1 MLHANGGGLPEA
13 GRPVDLSGAERHIV
27 GLRSLT
33 RVDAGGCATAQ
44 VFQMHERPAVRV
56 LREQL
61 GRVLSGVRDP
71 KNIHLEA
78 DELRF
83 RFRHQQIEVRP
94 LAALCERTEFI
105 TMRMI
110 AKRDAGSLEPPRPLV
125 EVRRRA
131 ANVRLGEV
139 SLVGIHAHIANFAS
153 NACARRTAA
162 PMSFFSS
169 HNQTRR
175 LQLQA
180 AFVQQ
185 GIELL
190 DAEPV
195 VAAAFDFGEPSSFT
209 LSSVAGTFVLNDSR
223 KV

>member
-1 MLHANGGGLPEA
+1 
-13 GRPVDLSGAERHIV
+13 
-27 GLRSLT
+27 
-33 RVDAGGCATAQ
+33 
-44 VFQMHERPAVRV
+44 
-56 LREQL
+56 
-61 GRVLSGVRDP
+61 
-71 KNIHLEA
+71 
-78 DELRF
+78 
-83 RFRHQQIEVRP
+83 
-94 LAALCERTEFI
+94 
-105 TMRMI
+105 
-110 AKRDAGSLEPPRPLV
+110 
-125 EVRRRA
+125 
-131 ANVRLGEV
+131 
-139 SLVGIHAHIANFAS
+139 VGIHAHIANFAS